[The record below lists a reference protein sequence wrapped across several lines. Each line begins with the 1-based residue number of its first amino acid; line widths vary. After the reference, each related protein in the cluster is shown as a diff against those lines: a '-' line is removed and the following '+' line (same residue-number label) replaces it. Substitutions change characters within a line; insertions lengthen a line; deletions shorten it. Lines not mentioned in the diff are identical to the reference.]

1 MSEFSWPVFSEQDW
15 IWANICTIL
24 ENRQPDTLHEMEMPQ
39 QDTVMISSDVLP
51 CMDQAFS
58 SSTPSLAASVI
69 ISHEKL
75 LTTALKFPAAEG
87 PQLELSS
94 YIPF

>member
-1 MSEFSWPVFSEQDW
+1 M
-15 IWANICTIL
+15 

-58 SSTPSLAASVI
+58 SSTAILSLAASVI

-75 LTTALKFPAAEG
+75 LTTALKFPED